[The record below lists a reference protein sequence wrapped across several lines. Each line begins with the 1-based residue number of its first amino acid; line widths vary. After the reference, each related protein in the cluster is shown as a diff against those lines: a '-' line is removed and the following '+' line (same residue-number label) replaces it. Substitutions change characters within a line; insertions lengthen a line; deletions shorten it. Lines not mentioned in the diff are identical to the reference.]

1 MKIAF
6 LTPEYPHPK
15 TGNSGGIGTSIKNL
29 AIGLLA
35 ESVSVRV
42 LVYGQKED
50 AIFDDN
56 GILVQ
61 QIKNVKFKGLSWL
74 LTRKKLERIING
86 LFLNKEIDLVE
97 AADWT
102 GITSFIKPNNCP
114 VIIRLHGSDTY
125 FCHLDNRPVKWINK
139 FHEKRA
145 LQKADA
151 LLSVSQ
157 FAADTTNF
165 VFDLSKKFTVIPNPI
180 NAALFRPDYEN
191 IPRENT
197 ILYFGSLIRK
207 KGLLELPLIF
217 NKVVDSNPNAR
228 LILIG
233 KDIPD
238 IISGSTSTWQMM
250 QNLFSNKAIKNVEYF
265 GSIPY
270 EAIKQKIEEAT
281 ICVFPS
287 FAEAFP
293 VSWLEA
299 MALEKPIVASNIGW
313 ANEMIDEGEN
323 GFLVDPKDH
332 SFFAKR
338 IVQFLENENLSVQAG
353 KSARKKV
360 ENFFDIKVLAHQNI
374 KYYKEII
381 NSRIKQ

>member
-1 MKIAF
+1 MHISFITSHFPFQDSK
-6 LTPEYPHPK
+6 
-15 TGNSGGIGTSIKNL
+15 SVGGIGTSIKNL
-29 AIGLLA
+29 SDELVYLGHNIT
-35 ESVSVRV
+35 VF
-42 LVYGQKED
+42 VYGQ
-50 AIFDDN
+50 DN
-56 GILVQ
+56 DEKTIQEGINIVK
-61 QIKNVKFKGLSWL
+61 IKNIKFKGLSWFF
-74 LTRKKLERIING
+74 TRKKIQQVIKKEHKISRIDILE
-86 LFLNKEIDLVE
+86 
-97 AADWT
+97 APDWE
-102 GITSFIKPNNCP
+102 GITSFINLPFP
-114 VIIRLHGSDTY
+114 VVIRLHGSDTY

-165 VFDLSKKFTVIPNPI
+165 VFDLSEKFTVIPNPI
-180 NAALFRPDYEN
+180 NAALFRSDYEN
-191 IPRENT
+191 ISRENS

-217 NKVVDSNPNAR
+217 NKVIDTNPDAR

-233 KDIPD
+233 KDVPD
-238 IISGSTSTWQMM
+238 IISGNSSTWQMM

-265 GSIPY
+265 GSVPY
-270 EAIKQKIEEAT
+270 EAIKQKIQEAT

-313 ANEMIDEGEN
+313 AREVIDEGEN

-338 IVQFLENENLSVQAG
+338 IIQFLENESLSIQAG